1 MRPTFGAPIGAPT
14 RHVMAP
20 PPPSAA
26 EAATARET
34 AQRRQASASPT
45 RRRSPVVHRF
55 MAAYFE
61 RFFRRHMNALR
72 LAHWGAPALPAA
84 AGPVVVYSNHP
95 AWWDAAVYILA
106 ADRLLP
112 DHESYAP
119 IDAAMLERYG
129 IFGRIGAFGVD
140 LETARG
146 AADFL
151 MASADI
157 LSRPD
162 RALWITAQGRFVDN
176 RRRPL
181 GVKPGVARLPELAPD
196 AIVLPLAI
204 EYGFWMERGA
214 EAFIAF
220 GAPMRGQD
228 LVAMRRPGRLAH
240 LEQALTDT
248 LDRLQ
253 EDASSRDPSRFRSL
267 LDGRAGIGGIYDG
280 WRRIGAAL
288 RGRRFDASHR
298 AAAREKPTA

>member
-1 MRPTFGAPIGAPT
+1 
-14 RHVMAP
+14 
-20 PPPSAA
+20 
-26 EAATARET
+26 
-34 AQRRQASASPT
+34 
-45 RRRSPVVHRF
+45 

-72 LAHWGAPALPAA
+72 LARWGTPDLPPG

-95 AWWDAAVYILA
+95 AWWDAAIYILA

-129 IFGRIGAFGVD
+129 VFGRIGAFGVD

-151 MASADI
+151 RASADI

-176 RRRPL
+176 RQRPL
-181 GVKPGVARLPELAPD
+181 GVKPGVARLPEIAPD
-196 AIVLPLAI
+196 ALVLPLAI

-214 EAFIAF
+214 EAFMAF
-220 GAPMRGQD
+220 GAPMPAGS
-228 LVAMRRPGRLAH
+228 LLALSRPDRLAR
-240 LEQALTDT
+240 LEEALTGT

-253 EDASSRDPSRFRSL
+253 EDVSTRDPARFHSVLEGRS
-267 LDGRAGIGGIYDG
+267 GIGGIYDS
-280 WRRIGAAL
+280 WRRFGAAL

-298 AAAREKPTA
+298 AAARGKPAP